1 MIRKTLLFG
10 FAKKIYKS
18 LKALIWGKE
27 KPFQGCVSESW
38 ELLEAYSNQQNI
50 DFQSFEEIKELS
62 LPAPVCLAGKAIEA
76 IQPFRSATKS
86 VLLRFA
92 GKGAYFAHGHLID
105 AQDRVI
111 YHPDMR
117 FAQLPIR
124 LQVRPRKVRLLKGTI
139 AYLSNTAAAHY
150 GHWLRLTLPM
160 LRLYEQQARLD
171 TIDYFYVG
179 DVEITPFMRESF
191 ELLGIPTEKIVNF
204 PCTSHEILMASNRWT
219 LQNGYRYLDS
229 GSYDFV
235 RGRVGKAVEGYLPA
249 CKDCYPRLAYIARG
263 KVSWRK
269 VINETEVIELLEK
282 YGIEYRAMD
291 SLSMLEQMRIFQQA
305 EVIIAPHGA
314 ALTNLFFAK
323 PHTKVLEILPETYH
337 DHTTY
342 HIAAYSHCNYHYMR
356 AKVQPNQ
363 AQTAPEY
370 QDMWIDVAVLEDCLQ
385 KLIPK

>member
-1 MIRKTLLFG
+1 ML
-10 FAKKIYKS
+10 
-18 LKALIWGKE
+18 WGKE

-38 ELLEAYSNQQNI
+38 ESLEAYAREQNI
-50 DFQSFEEIKELS
+50 DFQPFEEITKPV
-62 LPAPVCLAGKAIEA
+62 LPAPVCLAGKEVEA
-76 IQPFRSATKS
+76 IAPFVSMTKS
-86 VLLRFA
+86 VLLRFV

-111 YHPDMR
+111 YHPEML

-124 LQVRPRKVRLLKGTI
+124 HQVRPRKIHTLKGTI
-139 AYLSNTAAAHY
+139 AYLSNTATAHY

-160 LRLYEQQARLD
+160 LRLYERQARLD

-191 ELLGIPTEKIVNF
+191 ALLGIPTEKIVNF
-204 PCTSHEILMASNRWT
+204 PCTSEQIMMASNRWI
-219 LQNGYRYLDS
+219 LQNGYRYLDV
-229 GSYDFV
+229 GSYDFICQ
-235 RGRVGKAVEGYLPA
+235 RVGKAVENFLPA

-263 KVSWRK
+263 KVNWRK
-269 VINETEVIELLEK
+269 VVNETEVIAVLEK

-342 HIAAYSHCNYHYMR
+342 HIAAYSHCDYYYMR
-356 AKVQPNQ
+356 AKITPNQ
-363 AQTAPEY
+363 ASVAPEY
-370 QDMWIDVAVLEDCLQ
+370 QDMWIDVAVLEECLD
-385 KLIPK
+385 KII